1 MPISFSENSSSSVST
16 DSTVTFDVSCGDGEI
31 NRLSQSR
38 PSTGAKL
45 KTLRKTSWKMIFGEA
60 STLDIVCE
68 PIADPSA
75 AALVTP
81 TVCRMSPSWHV
92 TAVQG
97 NVPINVPAMQ
107 SRSDTPVTPQAMLRA
122 DQGTT
127 PTRRRTDNR
136 THAGLLPVFA
146 AASVASSFSTALAT
160 TATLGD
166 DDEDAVRFVGRK
178 KAIESNFASDLF
190 DSDDVVDDLP
200 SSAAFVSSIGFGK
213 NRMRKG
219 ANGIERR
226 VAQVEPIVVKDV
238 MTNVAT
244 SGWKRAPARTFC
256 AIG

>member
-1 MPISFSENSSSSVST
+1 
-16 DSTVTFDVSCGDGEI
+16 
-31 NRLSQSR
+31 
-38 PSTGAKL
+38 
-45 KTLRKTSWKMIFGEA
+45 MIFGEA
-60 STLDIVCE
+60 RTLDIVCE
-68 PIADPSA
+68 PMADPST

-81 TVCRMSPSWHV
+81 TVCRISPSWHV

-97 NVPINVPAMQ
+97 NVPMNVPAMQ
-107 SRSDTPVTPQAMLRA
+107 SRSDTPVTPQAMLSA

-127 PTRRRTDNR
+127 PTKRRIDNR

-146 AASVASSFSTALAT
+146 AASVDSSFSTALAT

-166 DDEDAVRFVGRK
+166 EEDAVRFVGRK
-178 KAIESNFASDLF
+178 KDIESNFASDLF
-190 DSDDVVDDLP
+190 DSDGVDDDLP
-200 SSAAFVSSIGFGK
+200 SRAAFVSSIGLGK
-213 NRMRKG
+213 KRMRKG